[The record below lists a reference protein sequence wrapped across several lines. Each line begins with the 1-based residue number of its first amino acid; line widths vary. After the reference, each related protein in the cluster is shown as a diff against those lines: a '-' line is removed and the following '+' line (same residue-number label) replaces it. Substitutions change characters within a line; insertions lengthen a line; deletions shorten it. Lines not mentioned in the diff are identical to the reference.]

1 MNELQPIDQKYLLN
15 DKKVSLQE
23 DHNDTEV
30 LPDDEQ
36 PELPTHD
43 PAFTIPINRII
54 YDPITPRT
62 SGRATKAVQKL
73 NL

>member
-1 MNELQPIDQKYLLN
+1 LNELQPIDQKYLLN

-23 DHNDTEV
+23 DHNDAEV
-30 LPDDEQ
+30 LPVDEQ
-36 PELPTHD
+36 PELLHD

-62 SGRATKAVQKL
+62 SGRVTKAINKL